1 MVSDATAK
9 VGDTVSDLA
18 AKTEKVVQEK
28 IDQGKPVLRDLQA
41 SAGAAIDKAAGLAR
55 DASSAG
61 VQAVAQ
67 ASDAIQG
74 VAREVGNKVD
84 QAATTAYQE
93 GARAGG
99 YVIHARTTADRP
111 AHCWCYRVWP
121 RLSDTPELKIYASLR
136 SRSSL
141 KRGRG
146 RSPRRPE
153 LWPPAAVESVLARTA
168 AVRAGRE
175 RPVATA
181 SLLGNVAV
189 LSG

>member
-28 IDQGKPVLRDLQA
+28 IDQGRPALRDLQA

-84 QAATTAYQE
+84 QAATTAYQQ

-99 YVIHARTTADRP
+99 YVRRA
-111 AHCWCYRVWP
+111 Y
-121 RLSDTPELKIYASLR
+121 LGMLR
-136 SRSSL
+136 C
-141 KRGRG
+141 
-146 RSPRRPE
+146 
-153 LWPPAAVESVLARTA
+153 
-168 AVRAGRE
+168 
-175 RPVATA
+175 
-181 SLLGNVAV
+181 
-189 LSG
+189 SG

>member
-74 VAREVGNKVD
+74 VARESETRWTRPLPLRISRAPAPVGM
-84 QAATTAYQE
+84 
-93 GARAGG
+93 
-99 YVIHARTTADRP
+99 
-111 AHCWCYRVWP
+111 
-121 RLSDTPELKIYASLR
+121 
-136 SRSSL
+136 
-141 KRGRG
+141 
-146 RSPRRPE
+146 
-153 LWPPAAVESVLARTA
+153 
-168 AVRAGRE
+168 
-175 RPVATA
+175 
-181 SLLGNVAV
+181 
-189 LSG
+189 